1 MSVNLYWSVQS
12 PSRIVKRE
20 CELMSRILLDD
31 QIVGDCNEFL
41 HKLQVDRGP
50 ERVKMFYLRRHVC
63 NIFSFNR
70 ESNGKC

>member
-1 MSVNLYWSVQS
+1 M
-12 PSRIVKRE
+12 KRE

-31 QIVGDCNEFL
+31 QIVGECNEFL

-50 ERVKMFYLRRHVC
+50 ERVKMF
-63 NIFSFNR
+63 SFK

>member
-1 MSVNLYWSVQS
+1 M
-12 PSRIVKRE
+12 KRE

-50 ERVKMFYLRRHVC
+50 ERVKMFDLSLVH
-63 NIFSFNR
+63 NIFSFK